1 MIGLTDKQAE
11 LLMYIRIFIAEHSYA
26 PTYREIAYYF
36 GLLSTNAV
44 ADRVNGLWRKGY
56 IERDSMKS
64 RAMRLT
70 KKGEEWGRETPVPNV
85 LSRTVKCPFC
95 KADVVVPKGWF
106 DEKQGGS
113 GSSVAAETPGVAG
126 RVTGHSGRVDARLP
140 VGAVFRQGF

>member
-1 MIGLTDKQAE
+1 MVGPTDKQAE

-64 RAMRLT
+64 RAMRVT
-70 KKGEEWGRETPVPNV
+70 QKGEEWGREPPFENV

-95 KADVVVPKGWF
+95 NGIVVFEREGF

-113 GSSVAAETPGVAG
+113 GSLGAEKTSGVAG
-126 RVTGHSGRVDARLP
+126 RTPGYPG
-140 VGAVFRQGF
+140 G